1 MMEEEMDMQMEM
13 DPYGQEMM
21 DGMEDMMEEEYEDQ
35 EEANF
40 DNMRNMIEKQED
52 AGKDQLA
59 QAREAQYIS
68 KGTYI
73 G

>member
-40 DNMRNMIEKQED
+40 DNMSTMIEKQED